1 MALDLPSARRN
12 PTPMPTSPFATDPGQ
27 SRGRLYPEP
36 ESPIRTAF
44 ARDRDRLVHCT
55 AFRRLRYKTQVFV
68 APDGDHFRVRL
79 THSIEVAQIARTIAR
94 VLGLDE
100 DLAEVV
106 ALAHDLG
113 HPPFGHSGEDAL
125 ERVMAPFGGFDHN
138 GHAIRILTLL
148 ESRTPAYEGLN
159 LSWEVLE
166 GIAKH
171 NGPVAGGGPRGSISS
186 AGWALEAQDA
196 LWPLELDSFAGLE
209 AQVAALAD
217 DIAYNAH
224 DLDDGLRAGLLDLD
238 QVCAD
243 VPMVDVLWRQVKA
256 RWPGETRRHRLVPH
270 LVRDLIGAMVE
281 SLLEETRANL
291 SEVAPASAADVRGCG
306 RPIAGF
312 TPPMLDALAPLRAC
326 LLRTMYTHP
335 TVTQIRKPAEQMV
348 EELFQTL
355 HSQPSELPGRWAD
368 RLAGSDEP
376 WRGRTIGDYV
386 AGMTDRFAIREHRR
400 LTGRNLMADD
410 SFF

>member
-1 MALDLPSARRN
+1 MQRSA
-12 PTPMPTSPFATDPGQ
+12 FASDPART
-27 SRGRLYPEP
+27 RGRLHPDPEHP
-36 ESPIRTAF
+36 LRTAF
-44 ARDRDRLVHCT
+44 ARDRDRLIHST

-138 GHAIRILTLL
+138 GHAIRILTVL
-148 ESRTPAYEGLN
+148 ESRTPAHDGLN

-171 NGPVAGGGPRGSISS
+171 NGPVLTPD
-186 AGWALEAQDA
+186 WALEAQEA
-196 LWPLELDSFAGLE
+196 EWALELASFAGLE

-224 DLDDGLRAGLLDLD
+224 DLDDGLRAGLLDLE

-243 VPMVDVLWRQVKA
+243 VPLVDALWRQVKA
-256 RWPGETRRHRLVPH
+256 RWPGETRRNRLVPH
-270 LVRDLIGAMVE
+270 LVRDLIGAMVD
-281 SLLEETRANL
+281 SLLAETRAAL
-291 SEVAPASAADVRGCG
+291 AEVDPQSVEDVRGCG

-312 TPPMLDALAPLRAC
+312 TPGMLGDLAPLRAC
-326 LLRTMYTHP
+326 LMRTMYTHP
-335 TVTQIRKPAEQMV
+335 SVKRIRAPAEQVV
-348 EELFQTL
+348 EQLFEALHDRPAELPDRWRELFAAA
-355 HSQPSELPGRWAD
+355 E
-368 RLAGSDEP
+368 EP
-376 WRGRTIGDYV
+376 WRGRIIGDYV

-400 LTGRNLMADD
+400 LTGRTVMPDE

>member
-1 MALDLPSARRN
+1 MPPSV
-12 PTPMPTSPFATDPGQ
+12 FATDPAL
-27 SRGRLYPEP
+27 SRGRLHPEP
-36 ESPIRTAF
+36 ESPIRSVF
-44 ARDRDRLVHCT
+44 ARDRDRLIHST

-148 ESRTPAYEGLN
+148 ESRTPAYDGLN

-171 NGPVAGGGPRGSISS
+171 NGPVLD
-186 AGWALEAQDA
+186 AGWALEAQECQ
-196 LWPLELDSFAGLE
+196 WPLELLSFAGLE

-224 DLDDGLRAGLLDLD
+224 DLDDGLRAGLLDLE
-238 QVCAD
+238 QVCSE
-243 VPMVDVLWRQVKA
+243 VPLVEALWRQVKA
-256 RWPGETRRHRLVPH
+256 RWPGETRRNRLVPH
-270 LVRDLIGAMVE
+270 LVRDLIGAMVD
-281 SLLEETRANL
+281 SLLAETREKL
-291 SEVAPASAADVRGCG
+291 ADVDPQSVEEVRGCG

-312 TPPMLDALAPLRAC
+312 TPEMLGALAQLRAF
-326 LLRTMYTHP
+326 LMRAMYTHP
-335 TVTQIRKPAEQMV
+335 SVKRIRAPAEQVV
-348 EELFQTL
+348 EQLFEALHDTPAELPERWRELFAAA
-355 HSQPSELPGRWAD
+355 E
-368 RLAGSDEP
+368 EP
-376 WRGRTIGDYV
+376 WRGRIIGDYV

-400 LTGRNLMADD
+400 LTGRTVMPDE

>member
-1 MALDLPSARRN
+1 MLRA
-12 PTPMPTSPFATDPGQ
+12 PFATVPEH
-27 SRGRLYPEP
+27 SRGRLHPEP

-44 ARDRDRLVHCT
+44 ARDRDRLVHST

-94 VLGLDE
+94 VLTLDE

-125 ERVMAPFGGFDHN
+125 EQVMAPFGGFDHN
-138 GHAIRILTLL
+138 GHAIRILTRL
-148 ESRTPAYEGLN
+148 ESRTPAFDGLN

-171 NGPVAGGGPRGSISS
+171 NGPVVNI
-186 AGWALEAQDA
+186 GWALEAQEA
-196 LWPLELDSFAGLE
+196 IWPLELDSFAGLE

-224 DLDDGLRAGLLDLD
+224 DLDDGLRAGLLDMD

-243 VPMVDVLWRQVKA
+243 VPLVDALWRQVKA
-256 RWPGETRRHRLVPH
+256 RWPGETRRNRLVPH
-270 LVRDLIGAMVE
+270 LVRDLIGAMVD
-281 SLLEETRANL
+281 SLLAETRANL
-291 SEVAPASAADVRGCG
+291 AEIEPQSVEKVRGCG
-306 RPIAGF
+306 RPVAGF
-312 TPPMLDALAPLRAC
+312 TADMLGAIAPLRAC
-326 LLRTMYTHP
+326 LMRTMYTHP
-335 TVTQIRKPAEQMV
+335 SVKQIRGPAEQV
-348 EELFQTL
+348 VAELFRAL
-355 HSQPSELPGRWAD
+355 HDNPAELPGRWRD
-368 RLAGSDEP
+368 ELAAAEEP
-376 WRGRTIGDYV
+376 WRGRIIGDYV
-386 AGMTDRFAIREHRR
+386 AGMTDRFAIREHHR
-400 LTGRNLMADD
+400 LTGRTVMPDD

>member
-1 MALDLPSARRN
+1 MLPSAH
-12 PTPMPTSPFATDPGQ
+12 ATDPAR
-27 SRGRLYPEP
+27 SRGRLHPEP

-44 ARDRDRLVHCT
+44 ARDRDRLIHCT

-171 NGPVAGGGPRGSISS
+171 NGPVFKP
-186 AGWALEAQDA
+186 GWALDTQEA
-196 LWPLELDSFAGLE
+196 LWPLGLDSFAGLE

-224 DLDDGLRAGLLDLD
+224 DLDDGLRAGLLDLEA
-238 QVCAD
+238 VCAD
-243 VPMVDVLWRQVKA
+243 VPLVDQLWRQVKA
-256 RWPGETRRHRLVPH
+256 RWPGETRRTRLVPH
-270 LVRDLIGAMVE
+270 LVRDLIGAMVD
-281 SLLEETRANL
+281 SLLAETRANL
-291 SEVAPASAADVRGCG
+291 AEIQPASVQDIRGCG
-306 RPIAGF
+306 RPVADF
-312 TPPMLDALAPLRAC
+312 TPPMLDAIAPLRAC
-326 LLRTMYTHP
+326 LMRAMYTHP
-335 TVTQIRKPAEQMV
+335 SVTRIRRPAEQVV
-348 EELFQTL
+348 EGLFRAL
-355 HSQPSELPGRWAD
+355 HDRPSELPERWAAQFA
-368 RLAGSDEP
+368 RAEEP
-376 WRGRTIGDYV
+376 WRGRIIGDYV
-386 AGMTDRFAIREHRR
+386 AGMTDRFAIREHQR
-400 LTGRNLMADD
+400 LTGRAVMPDD
-410 SFF
+410 SCF

>member
-1 MALDLPSARRN
+1 
-12 PTPMPTSPFATDPGQ
+12 MPRSVFATLPAD
-27 SRGRLYPEP
+27 SRGRLHPEP
-36 ESPIRTAF
+36 PSPIRTAF
-44 ARDRDRLVHCT
+44 ARDRDRLVHST

-94 VLGLDE
+94 DLRLDE

-148 ESRTPAYEGLN
+148 ESRTPAYDGLN

-171 NGPVAGGGPRGSISS
+171 NGPVIGPPSGPGDPVPHP
-186 AGWALEAQDA
+186 GWALEAQEA
-196 LWPLELDSFAGLE
+196 IWPLELDSFAGLE

-224 DLDDGLRAGLLDLD
+224 DLDDGLRAGLLDLEA
-238 QVCAD
+238 VCAD
-243 VPMVDVLWRQVKA
+243 VPIVDSLWQQVKA
-256 RWPGETRRHRLVPH
+256 RWPGETRRDRLVPH
-270 LVRDLIGAMVE
+270 LVRDLIGAMVD
-281 SLLEETRANL
+281 SLLAETRANL
-291 SEVAPASAADVRGCG
+291 FTIEPDSAAAVRGCG

-312 TPPMLDALAPLRAC
+312 TPAMLDALAPLRAC
-326 LLRTMYTHP
+326 LMRTMYTHP
-335 TVTQIRKPAEQMV
+335 SVKRIRGPAEQVV
-348 EELFQTL
+348 EELFRAL
-355 HSQPSELPGRWAD
+355 RASPSELPERWAE
-368 RLAGSDEP
+368 RLAASEEP
-376 WRGRTIGDYV
+376 WRGRIIGDYV
-386 AGMTDRFAIREHRR
+386 AGMTDRFVIREHRR
-400 LTGRNLMADD
+400 LTGRDVMPDD

>member
-1 MALDLPSARRN
+1 
-12 PTPMPTSPFATDPGQ
+12 MPLSVYATDPDR
-27 SRGRLYPEP
+27 SRGRLHPEP
-36 ESPIRTAF
+36 GSPIRTAF
-44 ARDRDRLVHCT
+44 ARDRDRLIHST

-94 VLGLDE
+94 VLMLDE

-138 GHAIRILTLL
+138 GHAIRILTRV
-148 ESRTPAYEGLN
+148 ESRTPAYDGLN

-171 NGPVAGGGPRGSISS
+171 NGPVLEP
-186 AGWALEAQDA
+186 GWALEAQVSI
-196 LWPLELDSFAGLE
+196 WPLELDSFAGLE

-224 DLDDGLRAGLLDLD
+224 DLDDGLRAGLLEME

-243 VPMVDVLWRQVKA
+243 VPMVDTLWREVKA
-256 RWPGETRRHRLVPH
+256 RWPGETRRTRLVPH
-270 LVRDLIGAMVE
+270 LVRDLIGAMVD
-281 SLLEETRANL
+281 SLLAETRANL
-291 SEVAPASAADVRGCG
+291 AEIEPTSAEDVRGCG

-312 TPPMLDALAPLRAC
+312 TPPMLDAIAPLRAC
-326 LLRTMYTHP
+326 LMRTMYTHP
-335 TVTQIRKPAEQMV
+335 SVTRIRRPAEQVV
-348 EELFQTL
+348 EELFRAL
-355 HSQPSELPGRWAD
+355 HDQPSELPDRWAEQM
-368 RLAGSDEP
+368 AHAEEP
-376 WRGRTIGDYV
+376 WRGRIIGDYV
-386 AGMTDRFAIREHRR
+386 AGMTDRFAIREHQR
-400 LTGRNLMADD
+400 LTGRTVMPDD

>member
-1 MALDLPSARRN
+1 MSQSA
-12 PTPMPTSPFATDPGQ
+12 FATDPAL
-27 SRGRLYPEP
+27 SRGRLHPEP

-100 DLAEVV
+100 DLAEVI

-125 ERVMAPFGGFDHN
+125 EQVMAPFGGFDHN

-171 NGPVAGGGPRGSISS
+171 NGPVIGPPSGQGGPIL
-186 AGWALEAQDA
+186 APGWALETQEA

-224 DLDDGLRAGLLDLD
+224 DLDDGLRAGLLDLEA
-238 QVCAD
+238 VCAD
-243 VPMVDVLWRQVKA
+243 VPMVDTLWQQVKA
-256 RWPGETRRHRLVPH
+256 RWPGETRRARLVPH
-270 LVRDLIGAMVE
+270 LIRDLIGAMVD
-281 SLLEETRANL
+281 SLLAETRANL
-291 SEVAPASAADVRGCG
+291 AEIQPASAQDVRACG

-312 TPPMLDALAPLRAC
+312 TPPMLDAIAPLRAC
-326 LLRTMYTHP
+326 LMRAMYTHP
-335 TVTQIRKPAEQMV
+335 SVTRIRRPAGQVV
-348 EELFQTL
+348 EGLFRAL
-355 HSQPSELPGRWAD
+355 HDQPSELPQRWDEQFAS
-368 RLAGSDEP
+368 AEEP
-376 WRGRTIGDYV
+376 WRGRIIGDYV
-386 AGMTDRFAIREHRR
+386 AGMTDRFAIREHQR
-400 LTGRNLMADD
+400 LTGRTVMPDD
-410 SFF
+410 SCF